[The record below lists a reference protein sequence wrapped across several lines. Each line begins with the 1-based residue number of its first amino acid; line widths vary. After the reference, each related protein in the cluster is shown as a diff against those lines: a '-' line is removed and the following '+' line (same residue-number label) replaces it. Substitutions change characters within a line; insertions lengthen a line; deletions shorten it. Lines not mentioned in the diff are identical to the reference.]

1 MVKCDAKQPRI
12 EINAS
17 DAVMPHM
24 QTQVT
29 QTAID
34 IVNHKDLNEG
44 LFSFFQSSPEVTIY
58 VRDHSVQHLDVQNGA
73 NLTADHCVF
82 NNTEQLSIAGEN
94 GAHLE
99 LETNS
104 PLVNL
109 VLNAGGSAQICGETT
124 IHGQLVS
131 GSFLKIGK
139 HVHISDFSTFFGS
152 SLGKTSDCS

>member
-1 MVKCDAKQPRI
+1 VVKCDAKQPRI

-17 DAVMPHM
+17 DAVMPLM

-82 NNTEQLSIAGEN
+82 NNTE
-94 GAHLE
+94 
-99 LETNS
+99 
-104 PLVNL
+104 
-109 VLNAGGSAQICGETT
+109 
-124 IHGQLVS
+124 
-131 GSFLKIGK
+131 
-139 HVHISDFSTFFGS
+139 
-152 SLGKTSDCS
+152 